1 MNINNVIFS
10 KGKAWL
16 CVYFETSINLAN
28 VRHSHKFIPHSD
40 ISRAGT
46 CYVWDREI
54 VMQIETLPRAPGRD
68 ACIYAWG
75 RYIPFWLL
83 SATSGKP

>member
-46 CYVWDREI
+46 CYV
-54 VMQIETLPRAPGRD
+54 
-68 ACIYAWG
+68 
-75 RYIPFWLL
+75 
-83 SATSGKP
+83 